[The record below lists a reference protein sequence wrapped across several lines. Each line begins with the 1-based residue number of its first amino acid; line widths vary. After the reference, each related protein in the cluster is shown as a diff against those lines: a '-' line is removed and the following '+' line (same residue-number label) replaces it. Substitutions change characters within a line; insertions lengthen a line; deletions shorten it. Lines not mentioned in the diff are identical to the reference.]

1 MRETEAPVD
10 NDRAE
15 RKTGR
20 PRIRSGSQ
28 PMAHSRL
35 HEDDEEDLQ
44 AQILRIEAYIEEHAV
59 VVERCRKIIVVSKF
73 AAASGG
79 ILILA
84 MIIGA
89 IRFNATALIGAIAA
103 VIGGTVVLGS
113 NTSTMKQTTSDM
125 KDAEARRAELISRID
140 LRVVGN
146 E

>member
-1 MRETEAPVD
+1 MTAP
-10 NDRAE
+10 NA
-15 RKTGR
+15 KPGG
-20 PRIRSGSQ
+20 PGSRSGSQ

>member
-1 MRETEAPVD
+1 MKETGAPVD

-20 PRIRSGSQ
+20 PGSRSGSQ
-28 PMAHSRL
+28 PMTHSRL
-35 HEDDEEDLQ
+35 HEDDGEDLH

-146 E
+146 G

>member
-1 MRETEAPVD
+1 
-10 NDRAE
+10 
-15 RKTGR
+15 
-20 PRIRSGSQ
+20 
-28 PMAHSRL
+28 MAHSRL

-140 LRVVGN
+140 LRVVETGS
-146 E
+146 

>member
-1 MRETEAPVD
+1 MTAP
-10 NDRAE
+10 NA
-15 RKTGR
+15 KPGG
-20 PRIRSGSQ
+20 PGSRSGSQ

-146 E
+146 G